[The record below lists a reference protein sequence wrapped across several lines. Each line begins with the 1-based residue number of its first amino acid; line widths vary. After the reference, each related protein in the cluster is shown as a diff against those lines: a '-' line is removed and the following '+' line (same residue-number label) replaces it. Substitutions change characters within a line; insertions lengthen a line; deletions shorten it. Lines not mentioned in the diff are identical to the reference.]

1 MKILPFACMALVT
14 SISSTYSEQTQ
25 AHAIWFA
32 ERSSQVAFIYGEG
45 AQDLDTVKRQNK
57 IKSITGYN
65 KNWQQQN
72 VKLVESGPMMLLND
86 KTVYAVTGMLD
97 NGLWSKTKEGK
108 WFAKGRDAIPNAL
121 LSEHTK
127 KYAVH
132 LRGPLTQV
140 PALKNQQLQILPVG
154 EEFSDQKGAMVSYR
168 ITFNSK
174 AVQGAKVINDLVNDP
189 DQEAIVSNDDGL
201 VTLPLRNQG
210 LNVIAAIYDEKSTN
224 LNVFDKTEH
233 LATLSFVLPHA
244 AE

>member
-32 ERSSQVAFIYGEG
+32 ERSSQLAFIYGEG

-132 LRGPLTQV
+132 LRDPLAQV

-154 EEFSDQKGAMVSYR
+154 KEFSDQKGAMVSYR

>member
-1 MKILPFACMALVT
+1 MYLPYFNKFLYQIPYLHINEEQWSYIKETFNKDDVKESLAKVAMT
-14 SISSTYSEQTQ
+14 YPPPYQEISQNDCRKDFNNLKKTWVY
-25 AHAIWFA
+25 
-32 ERSSQVAFIYGEG
+32 
-45 AQDLDTVKRQNK
+45 DL
-57 IKSITGYN
+57 
-65 KNWQQQN
+65 
-72 VKLVESGPMMLLND
+72 L
-86 KTVYAVTGMLD
+86 
-97 NGLWSKTKEGK
+97 KEGE
-108 WFAKGRDAIPNAL
+108 WFAKGRDEIPNAL

-132 LRGPLTQV
+132 LRGPLAQV

-154 EEFSDQKGAMVSYR
+154 NEFSDQKGAIVSYR

-189 DQEAIVSNDDGL
+189 DQEPIVSNDDGL

-210 LNVIAAIYDEKSTN
+210 LNVVAAIYDEKSTN